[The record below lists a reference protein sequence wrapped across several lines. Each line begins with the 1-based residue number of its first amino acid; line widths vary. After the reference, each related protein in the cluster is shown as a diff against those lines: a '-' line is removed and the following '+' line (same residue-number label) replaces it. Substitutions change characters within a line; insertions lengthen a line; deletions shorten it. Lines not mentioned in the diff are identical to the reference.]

1 MIEEP
6 LMAPRVKS
14 LAEVE
19 RQAILDALI
28 ALHGDKIR
36 AAKALGITPR
46 TLYRRLGMYDIPLT
60 TGLPPRL

>member
-6 LMAPRVKS
+6 LIAPRVKS

-28 ALHGDKIR
+28 ALQGDKIR
-36 AAKALGITPR
+36 AAKALGITSR
-46 TLYRRLGMYDIPLT
+46 TLYRRLGMYAIPLT